1 MKKRPKTTL
10 TPAQRR
16 AIQAGRVPL
25 AKLALPWRLKL
36 KEMLRLAQRRI
47 SEAELG
53 ATAASL
59 AYYALLSLFP
69 MLITAGNLLPLFGL
83 SYSGV
88 STYLAQ
94 VIPEDIMTFINPV
107 IQNLL
112 ASTSGGIL
120 SIGAIATLW
129 AASLGV
135 NGLKNGFNK
144 AYGVTPPRN
153 FILQR
158 LLSMLVFFTLIVVLG
173 AVMIAFA
180 FGRQFLEWL
189 VPLLGLSDAWLTT
202 FNTWRWP
209 ITLVALVAVI
219 TLIDYILPNA
229 RIKFWTI
236 LPGAGFTIAA
246 WLALAQLFAI
256 YMHYFGTRYNSYG
269 TIGTFM
275 VLLLWL
281 NFSAMMWLI
290 GAVVNAIVAEYYC
303 GRLHHSRGKLHDFVR
318 RQRVN
323 RRLARREVGE

>member
-1 MKKRPKTTL
+1 M
-10 TPAQRR
+10 
-16 AIQAGRVPL
+16 
-25 AKLALPWRLKL
+25 LKL
-36 KEMLRLAQRRI
+36 SLRRI
-47 SEAELG
+47 GEAELG
-53 ATAASL
+53 ATSASL

-83 SYSGV
+83 SYNGV

-120 SIGAIATLW
+120 SIGAVATLW

-153 FILQR
+153 FVLQR
-158 LLSMLVFFTLIVVLG
+158 IISMLMFFTLIVALG

-189 VPLLGLSDAWLTT
+189 VPILGLSDNWLTT
-202 FNTWRWP
+202 FNAWRWP
-209 ITLVALVAVI
+209 VTLVALVVVI
-219 TLIDYILPNA
+219 TLIDYFLPNA

-246 WLALAQLFAI
+246 WLALAQLFAT

-290 GAVVNAIVAEYYC
+290 GAVVNAVVAEYYC
-303 GRLHHSRGKLHDFVR
+303 GRLRHSRGKVHDFVR
-318 RQRVN
+318 RRRVT
-323 RRLARREVGE
+323 RRLNRAQR